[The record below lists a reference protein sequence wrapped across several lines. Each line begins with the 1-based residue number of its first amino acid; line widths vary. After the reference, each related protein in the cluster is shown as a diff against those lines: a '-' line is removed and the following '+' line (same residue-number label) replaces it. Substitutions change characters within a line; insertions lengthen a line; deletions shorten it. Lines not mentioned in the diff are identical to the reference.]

1 MLKSI
6 HRTFSMR
13 FGSRVFVCLRNEQLP
28 PALRKRVRPFVLGA
42 LACWVDRLGSAQEKA
57 V

>member
-6 HRTFSMR
+6 RRTFSMR

-28 PALRKRVRPFVLGA
+28 PSLRKQVRPFVFGA
-42 LACWVDRLGSAQEKA
+42 LACWVDRLTAPNEA
-57 V
+57 T

>member
-6 HRTFSMR
+6 QRAFSIR
-13 FGSRVFVCLRNEQLP
+13 FGNRVFVCLRNEQLP
-28 PALRKRVRPFVLGA
+28 PGLRKRLRPLVVGT
-42 LACWVDRLGSAQEKA
+42 LACWVDRLSTQHET